1 MSQVI
6 FSKTAS
12 TGQQIEVRLKEYLPG
27 VFIAQLFL
35 DGQFVFGEAKP
46 APLKS
51 PKGDIT
57 HWMGRQGKAIGLT
70 TAEAQIIQHAID
82 EADAAA
88 KETPEGKERR
98 LRRQRESLVTDYQG
112 LMDEAD
118 AAFERG
124 MESDGSSAWRAKM
137 AFSGR
142 ITDAQIALEKFD
154 AAHPEV
160 LAAIETEK
168 AAAAARFLA
177 TD

>member
-6 FSKTAS
+6 FTKTAS

-35 DGQFVFGEAKP
+35 DGQFVFGEDKP
-46 APLKS
+46 TLLKQ

-70 TAEAQIIQHAID
+70 TAEAQIIQSAI
-82 EADAAA
+82 EQADAAA
-88 KETPEGKERR
+88 KETPEGTQRR
-98 LRRQRESLVTDYQG
+98 LRQERESLVATYQG

-137 AFSGR
+137 AFSAR
-142 ITDAQIALEKFD
+142 ITDAQLAVEKFD
-154 AAHPEV
+154 AAHPEM
-160 LAAIETEK
+160 LDAINAEK
-168 AAAAARFLA
+168 AAATARFLA